1 MDIRIGRLSLGFP
14 LDLVVYDALV
24 IDYPDTIL
32 DVRQLTIEVQ
42 LLPLLKQQV
51 EIDGVRLQQASV
63 NTAELIEGMKLKGDL
78 GELFLRSHGVALS
91 PETAMVNDLQLKD
104 THLFLS
110 LADTTAADTVVSE
123 PTFWKIK
130 LQRADLSNVSFAMD
144 MPLDTMDFRVAFGE
158 ASLRNGFIDLH
169 KSAYTVGR
177 FRIKRGAAAV
187 NMGNTPLDEEGG
199 IDPSHLHSTI
209 LISELILFII
219 RGIISGHISVSLDL
233 KNVRVGNRIDRRQ
246 AGDRRADHS
255 GSFTGNPYSRFLSY
269 V

>member
-1 MDIRIGRLSLGFP
+1 MKRYIKWGIGFFISPILLFIIVCILIYIPPVQSFLVGQTTRYASQTTGMDIRIGRLSLGFP

-123 PTFWKIK
+123 PTF
-130 LQRADLSNVSFAMD
+130 
-144 MPLDTMDFRVAFGE
+144 
-158 ASLRNGFIDLH
+158 
-169 KSAYTVGR
+169 
-177 FRIKRGAAAV
+177 
-187 NMGNTPLDEEGG
+187 
-199 IDPSHLHSTI
+199 
-209 LISELILFII
+209 
-219 RGIISGHISVSLDL
+219 SG
-233 KNVRVGNRIDRRQ
+233 
-246 AGDRRADHS
+246 
-255 GSFTGNPYSRFLSY
+255 
-269 V
+269 